1 MSNDNVWQCSHQS
14 SLWYWRALC
23 CFPCF
28 THPITALFF
37 AEVIC
42 ESFGVP
48 SNLDYCLGQD
58 SGAEWSTGISFDF
71 PTELQGAGRNN
82 LPVASR
88 PSRPVSAAPWW
99 RAMPTVTEGRWR
111 GRRAA
116 LSSGLVPGVPAG
128 SYPPRTFP
136 FAWVRLG
143 RWVLGSVFSARGKN
157 CVSRSNVRSALEILS
172 ENLPSRRAVRLSC
185 SHVVNTPQVKFTYA
199 VSRHYWNLI

>member
-28 THPITALFF
+28 THPITALFC

-128 SYPPRTFP
+128 SSPRELSRLP
-136 FAWVRLG
+136 ESAWDA
-143 RWVLGSVFSARGKN
+143 GSWARFSAPEERTAFQE
-157 CVSRSNVRSALEILS
+157 VTLEVR
-172 ENLPSRRAVRLSC
+172 
-185 SHVVNTPQVKFTYA
+185 
-199 VSRHYWNLI
+199 